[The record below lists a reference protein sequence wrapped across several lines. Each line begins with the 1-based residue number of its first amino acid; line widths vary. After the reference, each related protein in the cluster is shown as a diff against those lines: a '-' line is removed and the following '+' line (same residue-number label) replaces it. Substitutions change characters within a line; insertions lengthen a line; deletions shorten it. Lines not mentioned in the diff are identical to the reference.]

1 MKVDSN
7 KLITGGSSEVNITL
21 DNGDRVTENLFNNIV
36 CTVNTSF
43 GSASFI
49 NGETVTYP
57 TVITYAGQGSLA
69 RGSNSFLRKYV
80 SDTIKNKRPGKF
92 DMTITESDM
101 EGNEHTVLAKGVTIT
116 SPLNVLQA
124 AVGTASLT
132 ESITFTIEDLIEPKT
147 F

>member
-1 MKVDSN
+1 MQVDSN
-7 KLITGGSSEVNITL
+7 KLITGGRSEVNITL

-36 CTVNTSF
+36 VTINTAF

-57 TVITYAGQGSLA
+57 TVMTYAGTGTLS
-69 RGSNSFLRKYV
+69 RGSKSFLRKYI
-80 SDTIKNKRPGKF
+80 SDALKNKRPGKF
-92 DMTITESDM
+92 DMTITECDL

-124 AVGTASLT
+124 AVGTSALT